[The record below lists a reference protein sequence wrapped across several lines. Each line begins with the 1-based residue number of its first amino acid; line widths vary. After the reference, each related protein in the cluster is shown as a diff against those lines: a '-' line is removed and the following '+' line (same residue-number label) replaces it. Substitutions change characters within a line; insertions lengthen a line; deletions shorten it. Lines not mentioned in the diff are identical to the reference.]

1 MKKLFVFISI
11 ILGYAG
17 FFFIFLFINNQL
29 SEQNYP
35 EAKQGIINLET
46 WDFQKDGNIALTG
59 EWALYRNQL
68 LSPKDIHAGKGKAPI
83 YSDVPNNVKLTDS
96 GKNVDYGTY
105 RLMIRSK
112 QDNEMFGIS
121 TSFINS
127 ANRVYFYGKLIGQ
140 SGTPSNKANFTAQNK
155 PYTSFFEVRR
165 GDNELIVQFSNF
177 KKTPSWG
184 IEKPIAFGMQQHIL
198 HQSKISFLNETS
210 MITAFFITGLYFL
223 GFFLH
228 RRKDKHLFFFS
239 TMCLLFSVIVRK
251 RTNDLSSLSVYLILS
266 FKRREGDHNGAC
278 QYGGF
283 SLSIFR
289 LQRNR
294 FEKMDNRR
302 DCIFCTGFDD

>member
-1 MKKLFVFISI
+1 MLKKLFVFISI

-127 ANRVYFYGKLIGQ
+127 ANRVYFNGKLIGQ
-140 SGTPSNKANFTAQNK
+140 SGTPSNKANFTAQNR
-155 PYTSFFEVRR
+155 PYTSFSRF
-165 GDNELIVQFSNF
+165 
-177 KKTPSWG
+177 
-184 IEKPIAFGMQQHIL
+184 AA
-198 HQSKISFLNETS
+198 ETTS
-210 MITAFFITGLYFL
+210 
-223 GFFLH
+223 
-228 RRKDKHLFFFS
+228 
-239 TMCLLFSVIVRK
+239 
-251 RTNDLSSLSVYLILS
+251 
-266 FKRREGDHNGAC
+266 
-278 QYGGF
+278 
-283 SLSIFR
+283 
-289 LQRNR
+289 
-294 FEKMDNRR
+294 
-302 DCIFCTGFDD
+302 